1 MDVCE
6 VAKPS
11 CPLPLL
17 NYAMYEG
24 TAVVSADEVKIME
37 IGESERNPFLTYK
50 SYVNC

>member
-6 VAKPS
+6 VAKPL
-11 CPLPLL
+11 CPLL
-17 NYAMYEG
+17 NSAMYEG